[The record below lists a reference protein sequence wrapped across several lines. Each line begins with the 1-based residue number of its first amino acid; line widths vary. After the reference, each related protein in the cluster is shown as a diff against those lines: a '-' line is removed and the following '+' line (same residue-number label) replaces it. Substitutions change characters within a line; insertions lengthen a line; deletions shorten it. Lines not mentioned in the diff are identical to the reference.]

1 MKKHIS
7 IIIGLVFIIYGCD
20 RAAPGLEIHN
30 SSWPDGTCISI
41 IDGNSRVTRTTLYG
55 IRTQLP
61 IPKTKTY
68 RIRVASP
75 GYITFISD
83 TVTVRDETATYP
95 LPNPVPRKKIG
106 SWRLGL
112 AFSKDLPDSLYDHML
127 LNAHGSLTTVSPE
140 LLNNEH
146 IPEIV
151 RQAHKKSIDVTASVI
166 LDSVTLA
173 DILALADSAEVY
185 CADGIVLEAVGSVFI
200 EDGFADA
207 MRELAAVLHERGMTF
222 AVKVTADCS
231 SGELSIPPVL
241 HDIFTKAPVPE
252 RPDELRI
259 SFACDGIPS
268 SVSAGS
274 IEEKIRGL
282 VKEHIPLSRISIEL
296 TLTAFKFSVT
306 DDGGL
311 KPTGLEPGEV
321 QSLLMVSGMQGVVRL
336 RDGSLRLG
344 YRGALYVFDDCE
356 GTAQKIS
363 LLRAGNFSRSA
374 GIHIVYD
381 GIGVKPGPE
390 KFRII
395 AKSAGAE

>member
-7 IIIGLVFIIYGCD
+7 IIIGLVFIACGCD
-20 RAAPGLEIHN
+20 RAAPGLEINN

-41 IDGNSRVTRTTLYG
+41 IDGNSRITRTALYG

-68 RIRVASP
+68 RIRAASP

-83 TVTVRDETATYP
+83 NVTVRDETATYP

-112 AFSKDLPDSLYDHML
+112 AFSEDLPDSLYDHML

-146 IPEIV
+146 LHKIV
-151 RQAHKKSIDVTASVI
+151 RQAHEKSVEVTASVPI
-166 LDSVTLA
+166 DSVTLPN
-173 DILALADSAEVY
+173 ILTLADSAEVY
-185 CADGIVLEAVGSVFI
+185 CADGIVLEPDSSVFI
-200 EDGFADA
+200 EAGFADA
-207 MRELAAVLHERGMTF
+207 MRGLAAVLHERGMTF
-222 AVKVTADCS
+222 AVKVTSDCG

-241 HDIFTKAPVPE
+241 HDIFKKSPAPE

-259 SFACDGIPS
+259 SFSCGGIPS
-268 SVSAGS
+268 SVSAGH
-274 IEEKIRGL
+274 IEEKTGGL

-296 TLTAFKFSVT
+296 TLTAFKFRVK
-306 DDGGL
+306 DDGFL
-311 KPTGLEPGEV
+311 EQTGLEPGEI
-321 QSLLMVSGMQGVVRL
+321 QSFIVASGMQGVVRL

-381 GIGVKPGPE
+381 GIGVKPEP
-390 KFRII
+390 KYFRII